1 MTLPTAYTEAT
12 FATYLHAVAG
22 DVASVLGYTIAGGDY
37 AEIINEAL
45 FMYGV
50 DDIANVSGL
59 ENLRKLRV
67 FGRMALW
74 RQALNDASTRFDFAA
89 DGGDYKRSQ
98 LHEMLLKALDAAEYD
113 ALAYSDALVIEKTTL
128 VYDDIYT
135 PPDLEDDDE

>member
-12 FATYLHAVAG
+12 FTTYLHTVAG

-50 DDIANVSGL
+50 DDIADVTGRD
-59 ENLRKLRV
+59 NLRKLRV
-67 FGRMALW
+67 LGRLALW

-98 LHEMLLKALDAAEYD
+98 LHAMLLKALDQAEYD
-113 ALAYSDALVIEKTTL
+113 ALAYSDALVIEQTTL
-128 VYDDIYT
+128 VYDDVYT
-135 PPDLEDDDE
+135 PPDLEDDEE